1 MADPRRWRDRF
12 AEVYDH
18 HLLPAYRR
26 TGFDAEEVMDGKS
39 WFMTTVWGCNVELK
53 DKALILSVNSQARG
67 RGEGLRFRWLFLQVR
82 SNSRTSHLRDEA
94 QDTGPTPTGCRRP
107 RRQTRRD
114 NAPYR
119 IRAHLLRCY
128 ARHCRAVARSM
139 MSISHTVVIVGAAA
153 RKSASWEKALA
164 IAGSLTSRRTNAER
178 ARVLLSETLDG
189 LVAQPLVVRSRR
201 LNSAWQRAIP
211 RRRRT

>member
-1 MADPRRWRDRF
+1 
-12 AEVYDH
+12 
-18 HLLPAYRR
+18 
-26 TGFDAEEVMDGKS
+26 
-39 WFMTTVWGCNVELK
+39 
-53 DKALILSVNSQARG
+53 
-67 RGEGLRFRWLFLQVR
+67 
-82 SNSRTSHLRDEA
+82 
-94 QDTGPTPTGCRRP
+94 
-107 RRQTRRD
+107 
-114 NAPYR
+114 
-119 IRAHLLRCY
+119 
-128 ARHCRAVARSM
+128 M